1 METIVLVGGLFFAA
15 MVFLRA
21 FLSPP
26 PPQIIYV
33 ESKPPAP
40 PQAQS
45 DGGIGCLLWLVIAG
59 IGMLLILPGV
69 SW

>member
-1 METIVLVGGLFFAA
+1 METIVLVGSLFFMA
-15 MVFLRA
+15 MVFMRA

-33 ESKPPAP
+33 ESKPSNP
-40 PQAQS
+40 PQQQS
-45 DGGIGCLLWLVIAG
+45 GGGLGCLLWLVIAG
-59 IGMLLILPGV
+59 IGLMLILPGV